1 MKILVTGAKGFVGR
15 NLCANLRNIQEGKDR
30 RFPELSIEAV
40 YEYDLDSTP
49 EELDQWCKEADF
61 VFNLAGV
68 NRPQNQEEFM
78 AGNFGFA
85 STLLDTLKK
94 HNNTCPVMLS
104 SSQQASLTGRF
115 GNSEYGRS
123 KKAGEELFFD
133 YSKETGAKV
142 LVYRFPNLF
151 GKWCRPNYNSAVA
164 TFCNAFANDLPFT
177 VNDPSVELELLYIDD
192 LVDEMIACL
201 KGEEHRCEFNGLEVI
216 PAPYPP
222 KGEISEEASHSP
234 SMCQGT
240 QHSPLGGLGAYCYV
254 PTTHKAT
261 LGEIVELLKSFAEQP
276 KTLMIPEIPSGSFA
290 KKLYSTYLSYLP
302 YEKIAFDLKMNVD
315 ERGSFTELVHTLN
328 AGQVSI
334 NISKPGIT
342 KGQHWHNTK
351 FEQFIVVKGH
361 GLIQQRNLNDPDGKV
376 LEWEVDGDHI
386 QAVHMLP
393 GYTHNIINLS
403 DTEDLVTVMYCNEI
417 FNPNKPDTFFE
428 KV

>member
-1 MKILVTGAKGFVGR
+1 MKILVTGAKGFVGK
-15 NLCANLRNIQEGKDR
+15 NLCAQLKNIRDGKARNYGVDVEEI
-30 RFPELSIEAV
+30 F
-40 YEYDLDSTP
+40 EYDLDSTP
-49 EELDQWCKEADF
+49 EELDQACKVADF

-78 AGNFGFA
+78 NGNFGFA

-94 HNNTCPVMLS
+94 HGNRCPVMLS

-123 KKAGEELFFD
+123 KKAGEDLFLQ
-133 YSKETGAKV
+133 YGAETGAKV

-164 TFCNAFANDLPFT
+164 TFCNAVANDLPYT

-192 LVDEMIACL
+192 LVDEMINAL
-201 KGEEHRCEFNGLEVI
+201 KGAEHRCEFDGLTVIPTPSVI
-216 PAPYPP
+216 PAPSVILNEVKDLDSSATPQND
-222 KGEISEEASHSP
+222 KVGR
-234 SMCQGT
+234 
-240 QHSPLGGLGAYCYV
+240 YCYV
-254 PTTHKAT
+254 PITHKAT
-261 LGEIVELLKSFAEQP
+261 LGEIVDLLNEFAEQP
-276 KTLMIPEIPSGSFA
+276 KILTIPEIPNGSFA

-302 YEKIAFDLKMNVD
+302 KEKVAFPLKMNVD
-315 ERGSFTELVHTLN
+315 DRGSFTELVHTLN
-328 AGQVSI
+328 CGQVSI

-361 GLIQQRNLNDPDGKV
+361 GLIQQRNLNDPDGEV
-376 LEWEVDGDHI
+376 LEWEVSGDKI
-386 QAVHMLP
+386 EAVHMLP

-403 DTEDLVTVMYCNEI
+403 DTEDLVTVMYCNEV
-417 FNPNKPDTFFE
+417 FNPDKPDTFFE
-428 KV
+428 PVN